1 MTATSTAQNSKQT
14 PKSRRLPRVA
24 VVEYGLRQ
32 LARMALYTQTSTSL
46 RRAVGN
52 EQNKIRAELKP
63 PPAGLVTRNLRALFR
78 EDLGNV
84 AMGYYPIPRDND
96 GSLLKQVGRIRNFY
110 ADLPAS
116 NRRRQEEIHD
126 EVFTDENRE
135 KRPRYYLQNF
145 HYQTDGWMS
154 DESARIYDIQVES
167 LFGGSANL
175 MRRQSLVPLA
185 KFIAGKDQRKLRLLD
200 IACGT
205 GRLIAAACAAFP
217 RLNMLGLDL
226 SEEYLHEARR
236 QVGRRPN
243 VRFLL
248 AKGEALPF
256 ADSSLD
262 CVTSTFLFHELPPK
276 IRRTVAREMAR
287 VLKPGGIYIHMDS
300 LQIGDIPEFD
310 DLLRGFP
317 RFFHEPY
324 HGSYVEEDLAGLF
337 GQAGLELQ
345 EATPIF
351 ISKRTVFTK
360 I

>member
-1 MTATSTAQNSKQT
+1 M
-14 PKSRRLPRVA
+14 V
-24 VVEYGLRQ
+24 
-32 LARMALYTQTSTSL
+32 RMALYSQTSTSL
-46 RRAVGN
+46 RRAVGR
-52 EQNKIRAELKP
+52 EQGIIRAELKP
-63 PPAGLVTRNLRALFR
+63 PPAGLVTRDLQALFR
-78 EDLGNV
+78 EDIKNV
-84 AMGYYPIPRDND
+84 ASGYYPMPRDND
-96 GSLLKQVGRIRNFY
+96 GSLLKQAGRIRKFY

-116 NRRRQEEIHD
+116 NHRRQEKIHD
-126 EVFTDENRE
+126 EVLTDENRE

-175 MRRQSLVPLA
+175 MRRQTLVPLA

-205 GRLIAAACAAFP
+205 GRLIDAACAAFP
-217 RLNMLGLDL
+217 RLRMLGLDM
-226 SEEYLHEARR
+226 SEEYLREARR

-256 ADSSLD
+256 SDNSLD

-276 IRRTVAREMAR
+276 IRRAVARETAR

-300 LQIGDIPEFD
+300 LQLGDIPDYD

-324 HGSYVEEDLAGLF
+324 HSSYVEEDLEALFGEAGLLM
-337 GQAGLELQ
+337 QDAN
-345 EATPIF
+345 PIF
-351 ISKRTVFTK
+351 ISKRNVFAK

>member
-1 MTATSTAQNSKQT
+1 MTAIDIAPGIETA
-14 PKSRRLPRVA
+14 PKRRRLPRVA
-24 VVEYGLRQ
+24 VAEYGLRQ
-32 LARMALYTQTSTSL
+32 LARMALYSQTSTSL
-46 RRAVGN
+46 RRAVGK

-63 PPAGLVTRNLRALFR
+63 PPAGLVTRNLRALFH
-78 EDLGNV
+78 EDLRNV
-84 AMGYYPIPRDND
+84 ALGYYPMPRDND
-96 GSLLKQVGRIRNFY
+96 GSLLKQVARIRSFY

-116 NRRRQEEIHD
+116 NHRRQEKNHD
-126 EVFTDENRE
+126 EVFTDETRE

-154 DESARIYDIQVES
+154 DDSARIYDIQVES

-185 KFIAGKDQRKLRLLD
+185 KFIAGRDQRSLRLLD

-205 GRLIAAACAAFP
+205 GRLIDAACAAFP

-226 SEEYLHEARR
+226 SEEYLREARG

-256 ADSSLD
+256 ADASLD
-262 CVTSTFLFHELPPK
+262 CVTSTFLFHELPPE
-276 IRRTVAREMAR
+276 IRRAVARETAR

-300 LQIGDIPEFD
+300 LQLGDVPDYD

-324 HGSYVEEDLAGLF
+324 HSSYVEEDLENLFGDAGL
-337 GQAGLELQ
+337 AKQ
-345 EATPIF
+345 EATPLF
-351 ISKRTVFTK
+351 ISKRNVFTK

>member
-1 MTATSTAQNSKQT
+1 MTATYTDRDSEQKR
-14 PKSRRLPRVA
+14 RRLPRVA
-24 VVEYGLRQ
+24 VAEYGLRQ
-32 LARMALYTQTSTSL
+32 LARMALYSQTSTSL
-46 RRAVGN
+46 RRAVGK
-52 EQNKIRAELKP
+52 ERKQNRAELKP
-63 PPAGLVTRNLRALFR
+63 PPAGLVSRNLRALFR
-78 EDLGNV
+78 EDLHNV
-84 AMGYYPIPRDND
+84 AMGYYPMPRDND
-96 GSLLKQVGRIRNFY
+96 GSLLAQVGRIRNFY

-116 NRRRQEEIHD
+116 NRRRQQEIHD
-126 EVFTDENRE
+126 EVLNDENRE

-185 KFIAGKDQRKLRLLD
+185 KFITGKDQRKLRLLD
-200 IACGT
+200 VACGT
-205 GRLIAAACAAFP
+205 GRLIDAACAAFP
-217 RLNMLGLDL
+217 RLDMQGLDL

-236 QVGRRPN
+236 QVGHRSN

-256 ADSSLD
+256 AESSLD

-276 IRRTVAREMAR
+276 IRRAVAREIAR
-287 VLKPGGIYIHMDS
+287 VLKPGGIYVHMDS
-300 LQIGDIPEFD
+300 LQLGDISEFD

-324 HGSYVEEDLAGLF
+324 HGSYIKEDLADLF
-337 GQAGLELQ
+337 SHAGLELR
-345 EATPIF
+345 ESTPIF
-351 ISKRTVFTK
+351 ISKRSVFEK